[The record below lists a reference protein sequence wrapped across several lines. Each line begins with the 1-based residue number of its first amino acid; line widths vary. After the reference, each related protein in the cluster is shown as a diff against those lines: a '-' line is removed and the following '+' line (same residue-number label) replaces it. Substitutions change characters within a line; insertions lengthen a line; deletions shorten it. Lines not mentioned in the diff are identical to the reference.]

1 MMKNSFILFLLA
13 LPLLLQAQERQAVK
27 GRVFSGNLG
36 VKEALVV
43 NFTTQAET
51 KADSL
56 GNFSLAVQT
65 GDLLIISNYAIET
78 KKIRY
83 TSDLVKNGLLLLE
96 VNMTVEELEEVVIQ
110 RSRITS
116 ESLGIPMGKAYTVQE
131 RRLRA
136 GSSDPIGSLINL
148 LSGRT
153 KMLKANVELEKKVT
167 AKEMLD
173 ELPESFYIEELKLK
187 QEQIAGFKFYAA
199 ENGKL
204 REELKN
210 AGTGTVKFTLAA
222 LAEEYKKVSNEK

>member
-1 MMKNSFILFLLA
+1 MRNSLA
-13 LPLLLQAQERQAVK
+13 LLFFMIPLLVLSQERQAVK
-27 GRVFSGNLG
+27 GRVYSGSLG

-65 GDLLIISNYAIET
+65 GDLLIVSNYAIET
-78 KKIRY
+78 KKIRF
-83 TSDLVKNGLLLLE
+83 TPDLVKNGLLLLE

-167 AKEMLD
+167 AKETLD
-173 ELPESFYIEELKLK
+173 DFPDSFYIEELKLG

-199 ENGKL
+199 ENEKL

-210 AGTGTVKFTLAA
+210 GDTGTAKFTLAA
-222 LAEEYKKVSNEK
+222 LAGEYKNVSNEK